1 MWHIEYGGS
10 TPRFPAKPA
19 AATIR
24 VASDGFKLFHA
35 WEVILYL
42 VQHVR
47 KQFARTGILKAP
59 KIEFLAALL
68 CELDSLDSRESSSA
82 NEPSGVE
89 ALLATLCIFMD
100 DMLRYKFLHVIP
112 TIITCMQKLGRM
124 FEFRLHFEHTDS
136 IQV

>member
-1 MWHIEYGGS
+1 VGLRICSDKLREHLLAGN
-10 TPRFPAKPA
+10 
-19 AATIR
+19 R
-24 VASDGFKLFHA
+24 V
-35 WEVILYL
+35 V
-42 VQHVR
+42 
-47 KQFARTGILKAP
+47 
-59 KIEFLAALL
+59 
-68 CELDSLDSRESSSA
+68 
-82 NEPSGVE
+82 VE